1 MAFVGEVKADEVIG
15 KIGSTLYGTCASLA
29 ADDVKEVAID
39 GLDTLLLGLTIHV
52 KFVNSNR
59 ASNPKLKIPGVSSD
73 EIPIY
78 RYGATRPGV
87 TDRESWYAGSVLALT
102 YSTDG
107 SNPIWIINDWQS
119 DTTYSNATQSA
130 AGLMSPTDKANL
142 DNINANRTTSLK
154 FENKSTSGWTYDNTY
169 NNYKYKASISCPGIT
184 ANHYAEVC
192 FNPDDVLSYVP
203 ASVCQTAADTVY
215 VWTLVNPNRALTGI
229 TVFAVLADR
238 T

>member
-1 MAFVGEVKADEVIG
+1 MAFVGEVQAGDVTG
-15 KIGSTLYGTCASLA
+15 KIGSSLYGTCSSLA

-39 GLDTLLLGLTIHV
+39 GLDTLLFGLTIHV

-59 ASNPKLKIPGVSSD
+59 ASNPKLKISSVSSD

-78 RYGATRPGV
+78 RHGATRPGI

-107 SNPIWIINDWQS
+107 TNPIWIINDWQS
-119 DTTYSNATQSA
+119 DTIYENATQSA
-130 AGLMSPTDKANL
+130 AGLMSATDKTNL
-142 DNINANRTTSLK
+142 DDVTANRTRSLK
-154 FENKSTSGWTYDNTY
+154 FENKSTSTWTNDNTY
-169 NNYKYKASISCPGIT
+169 TNYKFKASISCPGIT
-184 ANHYAEVC
+184 ANHFAEVC
-192 FNPDDVLSYVP
+192 FNPDDVLTYVP

-238 T
+238 S